1 MAELNVHL
9 KMRSK
14 PAAEWTEA
22 DVLLKGEL
30 GFDTTNKLFKMGD
43 GTTNWTALEAFYD
56 PSAITGNIDADTLFF
71 TKDLVFTQAFG
82 KYSPDGSGSVTI
94 PTLSDDMS
102 IQDLLE
108 SAYSEEKNPTIT
120 QPSTSVTLTG
130 AGSKE
135 VGTEFTPQYSVG
147 FNKGSYQYG
156 PADTGVTVTG
166 YEVTDTNSGSSTTQT
181 GSFTKFTVGDDT
193 NYKVSVTT
201 SYSDGAIPKTNL
213 NNDYAAGQI
222 KAGSKTASSAAVTGY
237 RNMFFGTMTTKP
249 ADITSA
255 DIRALTT
262 KQAKGNVT
270 DKVINIPVG
279 ALRVM
284 FAVPSD
290 KQITS
295 ITDTNGLGAQILS
308 SFTQTTAQ
316 VEGANTYNAIEYKVY
331 YMDYASAND
340 TANTYK
346 VTVANA

>member
-1 MAELNVHL
+1 MAELNVRL

-56 PSAITGNIDADTLFF
+56 PSQITGNIDADTLFF

-82 KYSPDGSGSVTI
+82 KYSPDSSGSVTI
-94 PTLSDDMS
+94 PTETNDMS

-108 SAYSEEKNPTIT
+108 SAFSEEKNPTIT

-147 FNKGSYQYG
+147 FNKGSYSYG
-156 PADTGVTVTG
+156 PDTAVTVTG

-193 NYKVSVTT
+193 NYKVNVTT
-201 SYSDGAIPKTNL
+201 SYGDGAIPKTNL
-213 NNDYAAGQI
+213 GNDYAAGQI

-237 RNMFFGTMTTKP
+237 RNMFFGTMATKP
-249 ADITSA
+249 SDITSA

-279 ALRVM
+279 AMRVM

-295 ITDTNGLGAQILS
+295 ITDTNGLNAQILG

-316 VEGANTYNAIEYKVY
+316 VEGANDYTAIGYKVY
-331 YMDYASAND
+331 YMDYAAAND

>member
-1 MAELNVHL
+1 MAELNVRL

-14 PAAEWTEA
+14 PAAEWSEA

-56 PSAITGNIDADTLFF
+56 PSQITGNIDADTLYF

-82 KYSPDGSGSVTI
+82 KYAPDGSGSVTI
-94 PTLSDDMS
+94 PTETNDMS

-108 SAYSEEKNPTIT
+108 SAFSEEKNPTVT

-130 AGSKE
+130 AGAKE
-135 VGTEFTPQYSVG
+135 VGTEFTPSYSVG
-147 FNKGSYQYG
+147 FNKGSYSYG
-156 PADTGVTVTG
+156 PDTAVTVTG

-193 NYKVSVTT
+193 NYKVNVTT
-201 SYSDGAIPKTNL
+201 SYGDGAIPKTNL
-213 NNDYAAGQI
+213 GNDYAAGQI

-249 ADITSA
+249 SDITSA

-262 KQAKGNVT
+262 KQPKGNVT

-316 VEGANTYNAIEYKVY
+316 VEGANVYTAIEYKVY